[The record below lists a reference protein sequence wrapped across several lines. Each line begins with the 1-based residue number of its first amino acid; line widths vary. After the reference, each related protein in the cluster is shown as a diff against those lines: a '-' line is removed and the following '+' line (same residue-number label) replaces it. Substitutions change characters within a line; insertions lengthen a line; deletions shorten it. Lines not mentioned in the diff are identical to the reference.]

1 MKNLSKGFTLIE
13 LLVVIAIIGILSGLI
28 IVSMGG
34 ATNSAKD
41 ARIKSEMDQL
51 RSTAIIYSNNNG
63 TSGYGT
69 ATVSSC
75 GATTDF
81 TGDTTTGKSDGKTL
95 LADITLQQPTSGTTA
110 CYITSSTFCI
120 MKQLNSGTSGAVS
133 NYWCIDSNGYSGN
146 PKTTTQCTSSY
157 PTCN

>member
-69 ATVSSC
+69 ATASSC

-95 LADITLQQPTSGTTA
+95 LADINSQQATAPT

-120 MKQLNSGTSGAVS
+120 MKLLNSGTGV
-133 NYWCIDSNGYSGN
+133 NQYWCIDSNGYSGF
-146 PKTTTQCTSSY
+146 PKTTTQCVSGT